1 MFKQTS
7 TLDIRAKQPET
18 GSEVKCPQSGQ
29 LMKAM
34 GHDFKPPKQ
43 NDLKQWKKVEIL
55 FEHGLKF
62 CSGGCAGLGYR
73 PTTLQEVDSF
83 LAENLEKSEGQKLL
97 EKIYHKS
104 DYHQTKTK

>member
-1 MFKQTS
+1 MPSVWTVN
-7 TLDIRAKQPET
+7 E
-18 GSEVKCPQSGQ
+18 GY
-29 LMKAM
+29 

-43 NDLKQWKKVEIL
+43 NDLKQSKKVEIL

-62 CSGGCAGLGYR
+62 GSGGCAGLGYR
-73 PTTLQEVDSF
+73 PATLQELDSF

-104 DYHQTKTK
+104 DYHQTKPK